1 MGFRIHCRK
10 MWHLGLLDILSW
22 RILMKQQ
29 KQEGH
34 SALLPPPLFPE
45 SESPWNFPGQDTGVG
60 SLCLLQGIFPTQGSN
75 TGLPHCKRVLYQLSH
90 KGSL

>member
-1 MGFRIHCRK
+1 
-10 MWHLGLLDILSW
+10 
-22 RILMKQQ
+22 MKQQ

-60 SLCLLQGIFPTQGSN
+60 SLCLPPGEGNGDPLQYACLENPMDRGS
-75 TGLPHCKRVLYQLSH
+75 
-90 KGSL
+90 